1 MSTEIKF
8 GEAATMV
15 EEVAIGAAQTAAK
28 VASDPIGSARKS
40 VRGFEKKGAP
50 TARKV
55 NRRFNARLNAILPEK
70 VTLWGIEVNEKLPE
84 KVAIKGL
91 HLVKLQARRQ
101 DMVGDVAKRT
111 LRIFN
116 GSFKTIARTATR
128 LEQAT
133 SLTPHRTTA
142 AKPAV
147 KRQPRRRIGGENL
160 GGGRTHAA
168 QMGVDRQERADV
180 ELVGRR
186 VHQHRAPR
194 AVCQAPVAAERG
206 IARQRRPRGA
216 APAGRRQES
225 RDRPVALCA
234 PIHVALKDR
243 RLDTPRGAVGV
254 HGDSGTEF

>member
-15 EEVAIGAAQTAAK
+15 EEVAIGAAQTAAR

-40 VRGFEKKGAP
+40 VRGFEKKGSS

-91 HLVKLQARRQ
+91 HLVKLQARRH
-101 DMVGDVAKRT
+101 DMVGGVAKRT

-116 GSFKTIARTATR
+116 GSFRTIARTATR

-133 SLTPHRTTA
+133 ELTASKPVAVKVRRTTRTTRRTA
-142 AKPAV
+142 
-147 KRQPRRRIGGENL
+147 RRR
-160 GGGRTHAA
+160 AA
-168 QMGVDRQERADV
+168 
-180 ELVGRR
+180 
-186 VHQHRAPR
+186 
-194 AVCQAPVAAERG
+194 
-206 IARQRRPRGA
+206 
-216 APAGRRQES
+216 
-225 RDRPVALCA
+225 
-234 PIHVALKDR
+234 
-243 RLDTPRGAVGV
+243 
-254 HGDSGTEF
+254 

>member
-8 GEAATMV
+8 GDAATMV
-15 EEVAIGAAQTAAK
+15 EEVAIGAAQTAAE

-40 VRGFEKKGAP
+40 VRGFERKGAP

-91 HLVKLQARRQ
+91 QLVKVQARRQ
-101 DMVGDVAKRT
+101 DMVGGVAKRT

-133 SLTPHRTTA
+133 ELTARRETA
-142 AKPAV
+142 AKPVAAR
-147 KRQPRRRIGGENL
+147 KRPTARRTARRR
-160 GGGRTHAA
+160 AA
-168 QMGVDRQERADV
+168 
-180 ELVGRR
+180 
-186 VHQHRAPR
+186 
-194 AVCQAPVAAERG
+194 
-206 IARQRRPRGA
+206 
-216 APAGRRQES
+216 
-225 RDRPVALCA
+225 
-234 PIHVALKDR
+234 
-243 RLDTPRGAVGV
+243 
-254 HGDSGTEF
+254 